1 MGDDTLQVT
10 GGLQSANVRLAN
22 TQRME
27 AYLAELGLGM
37 DQVKVGEVPVG
48 QNSRYGENA
57 YINCPSP
64 CDK

>member
-1 MGDDTLQVT
+1 M
-10 GGLQSANVRLAN
+10 
-22 TQRME
+22 ME

-57 YINCPSP
+57 YIKLS
-64 CDK
+64 